1 MNKLLCLAALAGLI
15 AAVPAAAVMD
25 MEAPTPAQILA
36 EANKKAYALPSAE
49 HQPVQEARATGVE
62 TPLRPLGGRWQ
73 AIAKVKSMTHRG
85 SIPQWTHQCYATAKQ
100 ASDAAVAACER
111 YNHTECYGEPYI
123 ADRCDR

>member
-36 EANKKAYALPSAE
+36 EANKKAYALPDAPG
-49 HQPVQEARATGVE
+49 QPVETVE
-62 TPLRPLGGRWQ
+62 QLSAKSRRPAGHWQ
-73 AIAKVKSMTHRG
+73 AIAHVRSMTHRG
-85 SIPQWTHQCYATAKQ
+85 SIPQWTHQCYPTAKQ

-111 YNHTECYGEPYI
+111 YNHTACYGEPYV
-123 ADRCDR
+123 ASRCDR